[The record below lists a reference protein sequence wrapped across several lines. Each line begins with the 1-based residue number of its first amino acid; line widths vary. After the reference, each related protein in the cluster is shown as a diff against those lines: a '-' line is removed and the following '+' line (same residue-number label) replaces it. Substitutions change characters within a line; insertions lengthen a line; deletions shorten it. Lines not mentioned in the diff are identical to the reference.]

1 MSCPLPP
8 SLRVGWG
15 QDPGFRPL
23 QHPDPLPP
31 PVPQALPGAPPS
43 AGSKEAK
50 TTGLR
55 KHHSSLMLHGPK
67 TSTVL

>member
-1 MSCPLPP
+1 MSCPLLPP
-8 SLRVGWG
+8 SGWG
-15 QDPGFRPL
+15 GGRTPVSGLSNTLTP
-23 QHPDPLPP
+23 H